1 MGYSSK
7 ETCFQRELISNQEKH
22 VNDDQLADNIIQER
36 KKRHTKAQETESTDI
51 EVGHNVFMKQDKS
64 KLRARELYKVI
75 QKFSKNGEPWALI
88 QKHNTQFRR
97 KQYEVKIAELIL
109 LPGQIKETLSDEEVT
124 GKDLED
130 IDSDKTRNTTMIDKP
145 NRPRRQAAEAARK
158 K

>member
-1 MGYSSK
+1 MLLHTS
-7 ETCFQRELISNQEKH
+7 C
-22 VNDDQLADNIIQER
+22 
-36 KKRHTKAQETESTDI
+36 HTKAQETESTNI

-109 LPGQIKETLSDEEVT
+109 LPGQIKETLNDEEVT

-130 IDSDKTRNTTMIDKP
+130 IDCDKTRNTTMIDKP
-145 NRPRRQAAEAARK
+145 TRPRRQAAEAARK
-158 K
+158 KIANINKFCVKRSKQEAPLHGWDYN